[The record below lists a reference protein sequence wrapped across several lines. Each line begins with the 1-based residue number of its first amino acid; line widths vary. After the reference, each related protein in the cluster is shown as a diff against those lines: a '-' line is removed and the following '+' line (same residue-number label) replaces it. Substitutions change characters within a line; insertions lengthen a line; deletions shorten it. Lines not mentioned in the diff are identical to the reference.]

1 MERSKN
7 LFLILVCIA
16 FSFHSKA
23 QNNPQIYQAFI
34 TGNMNLW
41 KATLDK
47 LEAAPQKSD
56 KERLDLIN
64 YYYGYIGWSLG

>member
-1 MERSKN
+1 
-7 LFLILVCIA
+7 
-16 FSFHSKA
+16 
-23 QNNPQIYQAFI
+23 
-34 TGNMNLW
+34 MNLW

-64 YYYGYIGWSLG
+64 YYYGYIGWSLGQKGSKKDVQKLMKTMENHLETLEKKNYAPSMV

>member
-1 MERSKN
+1 
-7 LFLILVCIA
+7 
-16 FSFHSKA
+16 
-23 QNNPQIYQAFI
+23 
-34 TGNMNLW
+34 MNLW

-64 YYYGYIGWSLG
+64 YYYGYIGWSLGQKGEQKRCAKVR